1 MLDVGEHNPR
11 NLEKNLPA
19 LVQKIN
25 DDECDVFTP
34 DMKFPSGFATWF
46 LNKINHAVNALSMR

>member
-1 MLDVGEHNPR
+1 MKIDNS
-11 NLEKNLPA
+11 N
-19 LVQKIN
+19 IN